1 MENNQ
6 KASKTRRSLSGVV
19 VGSQRDKTISVKV
32 TRRIKHPL
40 YGKYITKSSVLHAHD
55 EKNEA
60 NVGDRVTLGETK
72 PISKTKFFELL
83 AVSKK
88 LEA

>member
-1 MENNQ
+1 MENKQ
-6 KASKTRRSLSGVV
+6 KISKTRRSLSGVV
-19 VGSQRDKTISVKV
+19 VGSQRNKTISVKV

-40 YGKYITKSSVLHAHD
+40 YGKYISKSSILHAHD

-60 NVGDRVTLGETK
+60 AVGDRVTLGETK

-83 AVSKK
+83 AVIKK
-88 LEA
+88 VEA

>member
-1 MENNQ
+1 MEQKQ
-6 KASKTRRSLSGVV
+6 KASKTRRSLLGVV

-40 YGKYITKSSVLHAHD
+40 YGKYITKSSILHAHD

-60 NVGDRVTLGETK
+60 GVGDRVTLGETR
-72 PISKTKFFELL
+72 PISKSKFFKLL
-83 AVSKK
+83 TISKK
-88 LEA
+88 AGA

>member
-1 MENNQ
+1 MEQKQ
-6 KASKTRRSLSGVV
+6 KASKTRRSLLGVV

-40 YGKYITKSSVLHAHD
+40 YGKYITKSSILHAHD

-60 NVGDRVTLGETK
+60 AVGDKVTLGETR
-72 PISKTKFFELL
+72 PISKSKFFELL
-83 AVSKK
+83 TISKK
-88 LEA
+88 AGA

>member
-1 MENNQ
+1 M
-6 KASKTRRSLSGVV
+6 SGIV

-40 YGKYITKSSVLHAHD
+40 YGKYITKSSILHAHD
-55 EKNEA
+55 EKNTA
-60 NVGDRVTLGETK
+60 TVGDRVTLGETK

-83 AVSKK
+83 SVSKK
-88 LEA
+88 VEA